1 MTVPAASLYSREIL
15 RLATA
20 LPHDDRLSEITGSA
34 MRRSPICG
42 SEVTAEVLLGPDRR
56 IEAIAFRARACA
68 LGQASSALLR
78 EHGIGMDFIEVVAA
92 RDALERFLGGH
103 DAVTLSGAALDVF
116 KPAQA
121 HSARHGAILLP
132 YDALMAAMQ
141 DAP

>member
-1 MTVPAASLYSREIL
+1 MTVSSASLYSQEIL

-20 LPHDDRLSEITGSA
+20 LPHDDRLSAITASA
-34 MRRSPICG
+34 KHRAPLCG
-42 SEVTAEVLLGPDRR
+42 SEVTAEVLLRPDRR
-56 IEAIAFRARACA
+56 IDAIAFRARACA

-78 EHGIGMDFIEVVAA
+78 EHGIGLDLKEIVAV

-103 DAVTLSGAALDVF
+103 DALALPWAALEAF
-116 KPAQA
+116 RPAQA

-132 YDALMAAMQ
+132 YDALIAAMQ